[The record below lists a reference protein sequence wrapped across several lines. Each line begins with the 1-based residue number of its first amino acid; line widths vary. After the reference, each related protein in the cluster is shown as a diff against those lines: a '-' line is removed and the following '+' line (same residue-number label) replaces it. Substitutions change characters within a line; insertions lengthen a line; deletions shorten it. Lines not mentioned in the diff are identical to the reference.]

1 MFSFTLYITT
11 DCNLKCQYCYEDYHN
26 HYQLNEKTLVDSLE
40 FIMNYGDRGKVL
52 IDFLGGEPLLKKN
65 LIYQAVSYIK
75 NNYPEIDEFQKI
87 KNSFSSLE
95 EFQTALKTD
104 PDKYG
109 AALPQVSGYTYTE
122 SDGEEYIQA
131 YSLSSNDTIRNEV
144 NGMDQSLLS
153 IKNKKFPS
161 ALPVLTMISSE
172 NQMEGDMV
180 RSGKNIHA
188 TMIYP
193 FVRMLQEKCR
203 DLTEEQIHK
212 TLWKEY
218 EISGA
223 DRMFVERASKILEPY
238 EGESEDEK

>member
-1 MFSFTLYITT
+1 MKKIL
-11 DCNLKCQYCYEDYHN
+11 
-26 HYQLNEKTLVDSLE
+26 LVDDDS
-40 FIMNYGDRGKVL
+40 NY
-52 IDFLGGEPLLKKN
+52 IWLLKNFLQRKGYEV
-65 LIYQAVSYIK
+65 I
-75 NNYPEIDEFQKI
+75 
-87 KNSFSSLE
+87 
-95 EFQTALKTD
+95 TACSVED
-104 PDKYG
+104 
-109 AALPQVSGYTYTE
+109 
-122 SDGEEYIQA
+122 
-131 YSLSSNDTIRNEV
+131 
-144 NGMDQSLLS
+144 
-153 IKNKKFPS
+153 
-161 ALPVLTMISSE
+161 
-172 NQMEGDMV
+172 QMEGDMV